1 MTETRGLPLHS
12 EDLLLGGRLRLRQP
26 TSGYRVAID
35 PVFLAAAVPAGP
47 RDAILDVGC
56 GVGAAALCLA
66 ARVPGCRVTGVE
78 VQRDL
83 VRLAGDNVVLNE
95 LSAQVS
101 VMQGDLLNLP
111 PRLAPGAFDHVM
123 ANPPFLAAGSA
134 TAPPNPG
141 KATANVESAA
151 NLAAWVR
158 IALAMVRAK
167 GSLTFIHRADRL
179 DSLLALLAGKAGEI
193 TLYPLWPGGGK
204 PAKRV
209 IIRARKQIAS
219 PTSLLAGMI
228 LHEDDGRFTAAADA
242 VLRGAAGLDI

>member
-1 MTETRGLPLHS
+1 
-12 EDLLLGGRLRLRQP
+12 
-26 TSGYRVAID
+26 
-35 PVFLAAAVPAGP
+35 
-47 RDAILDVGC
+47 
-56 GVGAAALCLA
+56 
-66 ARVPGCRVTGVE
+66 
-78 VQRDL
+78 
-83 VRLAGDNVVLNE
+83 
-95 LSAQVS
+95 
-101 VMQGDLLNLP
+101 
-111 PRLAPGAFDHVM
+111 
-123 ANPPFLAAGSA
+123 
-134 TAPPNPG
+134 
-141 KATANVESAA
+141 
-151 NLAAWVR
+151 
-158 IALAMVRAK
+158 MVRAK